1 VREKTLKNG
10 TSKEIRNLM
19 VADESGFAITV
30 CLWGDAANK
39 FDLGADERPV
49 IAFKHAMVSDFG
61 GKSLNSNEDT

>member
-1 VREKTLKNG
+1 
-10 TSKEIRNLM
+10 M